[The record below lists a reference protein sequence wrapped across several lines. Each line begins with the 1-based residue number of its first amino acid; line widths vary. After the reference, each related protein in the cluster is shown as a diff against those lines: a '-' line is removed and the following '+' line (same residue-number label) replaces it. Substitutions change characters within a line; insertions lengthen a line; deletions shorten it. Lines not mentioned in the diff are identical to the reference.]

1 MHGLDETCW
10 ILCFAL
16 AEPERKRDD
25 EPDSVALAQCQGQDA
40 LDLLGRERM
49 DFLVLDA
56 WRLGQGDRIPGDVA
70 AFECLAECGAS
81 GAVYL
86 VN

>member
-1 MHGLDETCW
+1 MHGLDDNCW

-49 DFLVLDA
+49 DF
-56 WRLGQGDRIPGDVA
+56 
-70 AFECLAECGAS
+70 
-81 GAVYL
+81 
-86 VN
+86 